1 MNHKK
6 MSFSKILGFFIAIL
20 FLSLIMVPILFI
32 ATTSIKVP
40 LEIRTSG
47 AIFPHTGTTFENW
60 VKAFRNV
67 PLTKYL
73 FNSSFVAIVSTVITL
88 GIAIPTI
95 YTIVRFHTGG
105 GTLPSLILGT
115 YVMPPIVVTVPIF
128 MMIKTINLQNSL
140 AGLIVVHSM
149 MNIPLAVWLLDSYV
163 RNIPIELEHA
173 AWVDGYSKFDT
184 LVKIVYPLIK
194 PGVLSTAVVCLI
206 MSWNE
211 FLFALIL
218 TYSDKSRTFPIGISQ
233 YIGEHGMQFGEMSAA
248 VLAGI
253 IPIYIL
259 VFIFSKN
266 LVEGLGRSGVK
277 G

>member
-1 MNHKK
+1 MTSKNI
-6 MSFSKILGFFIAIL
+6 FSKLIGWIIALL
-20 FLSLIMVPILFI
+20 FLTIILLPIIYIAATSLKI
-32 ATTSIKVP
+32 P

-47 AIFPHTGTTFENW
+47 AIFPQGGITTENW

-73 FNSSFVAIVSTVITL
+73 LNSTVVAICSTLITL
-88 GIAIPTI
+88 VIAVPTI
-95 YTIVRFHTGG
+95 YTVVRFRTGG
-105 GTLPSLILGT
+105 SVLPSLILGT
-115 YVMPPIVVTVPIF
+115 YMMPPIVVTVPIF
-128 MMIKTINLQNSL
+128 AMIKILNLQDSL
-140 AGLIVVHSM
+140 VGLILVHSM
-149 MNIPLAVWLLDSYV
+149 MNIPLAFWLLDSYI
-163 RNIPIELEHA
+163 RNIPVELEHA

-184 LVKIVYPLIK
+184 LLKIVYPLIK
-194 PGVLSTAVVCLI
+194 PGVLSTGVVCLI

-218 TYSDKSRTFPIGISQ
+218 TYSDASRTFPIGISQ

-248 VLAGI
+248 ALAGI

>member
-1 MNHKK
+1 MTSKNI
-6 MSFSKILGFFIAIL
+6 FSKLIGWIIALL
-20 FLSLIMVPILFI
+20 FLTIILLPIIYIAATSLKI
-32 ATTSIKVP
+32 P

-47 AIFPHTGTTFENW
+47 AIFPQGGITTENW

-73 FNSSFVAIVSTVITL
+73 LNSTVVAICSTLITL
-88 GIAIPTI
+88 VIAVPTI
-95 YTIVRFHTGG
+95 YTVVRFKTGG
-105 GTLPSLILGT
+105 SVLPSFILGT
-115 YVMPPIVVTVPIF
+115 YMMPPIVVTVPIF
-128 MMIKTINLQNSL
+128 AMIKILNLQDSL
-140 AGLIVVHSM
+140 VGLILVHSM
-149 MNIPLAVWLLDSYV
+149 MNIPLAFWLLDSYI
-163 RNIPIELEHA
+163 RNIPVELEHA

-184 LVKIVYPLIK
+184 LIKIVYPLIK
-194 PGVLSTAVVCLI
+194 PGVLSTGVVCLI

-218 TYSDKSRTFPIGISQ
+218 TYSDASRTFPIGISQ

-248 VLAGI
+248 ALAGI

>member
-1 MNHKK
+1 MIKNI
-6 MSFSKILGFFIAIL
+6 FSKTVGWVVAIVFLVTILLPIVYVAAT
-20 FLSLIMVPILFI
+20 SLK
-32 ATTSIKVP
+32 TP

-47 AIFPHTGTTFENW
+47 ALFPQGDITFENW

-73 FNSSFVAIVSTVITL
+73 FNSTVVAVVSSLITL
-88 GIAIPTI
+88 LIAVPTI
-95 YTIVRFHTGG
+95 YTVVRFKTGG
-105 GTLPSLILGT
+105 SVLPSLILGT

-128 MMIKTINLQNSL
+128 TIIKTLGLQDTL
-140 AGLIVVHSM
+140 VGLILVHSM
-149 MNIPLAVWLLDSYV
+149 MNIPLAYWLLDSYM
-163 RNIPIELEHA
+163 RNIPVELEHA
-173 AWVDGYSKFDT
+173 AWVDGYSKLDT
-184 LVKIVYPLIK
+184 LLKIVYPMLK
-194 PGVLSTAVVCLI
+194 PGVLSTGVVCLI

-218 TYSDKSRTFPIGISQ
+218 TYSDASKTFPIGISQ

-248 VLAGI
+248 ALAGI
-253 IPIYIL
+253 IPIYIV

>member
-1 MNHKK
+1 MINKNI
-6 MSFSKILGFFIAIL
+6 FSKLIGWIIAIV
-20 FLSLIMVPILFI
+20 FLTIILLPIIYIAATSLKI
-32 ATTSIKVP
+32 P

-47 AIFPHTGTTFENW
+47 AIFPQGGVTTENW

-73 FNSSFVAIVSTVITL
+73 LNSTVVAISSTLITL
-88 GIAIPTI
+88 LIAVPTI
-95 YTIVRFHTGG
+95 YTVVRFKTGG
-105 GTLPSLILGT
+105 NILPSLILGT
-115 YVMPPIVVTVPIF
+115 YMMPPIVVTVPIF
-128 MMIKTINLQNSL
+128 AMIKILNLQDKL
-140 AGLIVVHSM
+140 VGLILVHSM
-149 MNIPLAVWLLDSYV
+149 MNIPLAFWLLDSYI
-163 RNIPIELEHA
+163 RNIPVELEHA

-184 LVKIVYPLIK
+184 LLKIVYPLIK
-194 PGVLSTAVVCLI
+194 PGVLSTGVVCLI

-218 TYSDKSRTFPIGISQ
+218 TYSEASKTFPIGISQ

-248 VLAGI
+248 ALAGI

>member
-1 MNHKK
+1 MTSKNI
-6 MSFSKILGFFIAIL
+6 FSKLIGWIIALL
-20 FLSLIMVPILFI
+20 FLTIILLPIIYIAATSLKI
-32 ATTSIKVP
+32 P

-47 AIFPHTGTTFENW
+47 AIFPQGGITTENW

-73 FNSSFVAIVSTVITL
+73 LNSTMVAICSTLITL
-88 GIAIPTI
+88 VIAVPTI
-95 YTIVRFHTGG
+95 YTVVRFRTGG
-105 GTLPSLILGT
+105 SVLPSLILGT
-115 YVMPPIVVTVPIF
+115 YMMPPIVVTVPIF
-128 MMIKTINLQNSL
+128 AMIKILNLQDSL
-140 AGLIVVHSM
+140 VGLILVHSM
-149 MNIPLAVWLLDSYV
+149 MNIPLAFWLLDSYI
-163 RNIPIELEHA
+163 RNIPVELEHA

-184 LVKIVYPLIK
+184 LIKIVYPLIK
-194 PGVLSTAVVCLI
+194 PGVLSTGVVCLI

-218 TYSDKSRTFPIGISQ
+218 TYSDASRTFPIGISQ

-248 VLAGI
+248 ALAGI

>member
-1 MNHKK
+1 MTSRNIV
-6 MSFSKILGFFIAIL
+6 SKIIGLIIAIG
-20 FLSLIMVPILFI
+20 FLTIILLPIVFVAATSLKI
-32 ATTSIKVP
+32 P

-47 AIFPHTGTTFENW
+47 AIFPQGGITFENW

-73 FNSSFVAIVSTVITL
+73 FNSTVVAISSTLITL
-88 GIAIPTI
+88 LIAIPTI
-95 YTIVRFHTGG
+95 YTVVRFKTGG
-105 GTLPSLILGT
+105 AVLPSLILGT

-128 MMIKTINLQNSL
+128 AIVKTLELQDKL
-140 AGLIVVHSM
+140 VGLILIHSM
-149 MNIPLAVWLLDSYV
+149 MNIPLAFWLLDSYI
-163 RNIPIELEHA
+163 RNIPVELEHA

-194 PGVLSTAVVCLI
+194 PGVLSTGVVCLI

-218 TYSDKSRTFPIGISQ
+218 TYSDASKTFPIGISQ

-248 VLAGI
+248 ALAGI

-266 LVEGLGRSGVK
+266 LVEGLGRSGLK

>member
-1 MNHKK
+1 MTSKNI
-6 MSFSKILGFFIAIL
+6 FSKLIGWIIALL
-20 FLSLIMVPILFI
+20 FLTIILLPIIYIAATSLKI
-32 ATTSIKVP
+32 P

-47 AIFPHTGTTFENW
+47 AIFPQGGITTENW

-73 FNSSFVAIVSTVITL
+73 LNSTMVAICSTLITL
-88 GIAIPTI
+88 VIAVPTI
-95 YTIVRFHTGG
+95 YTVVRFKTGG
-105 GTLPSLILGT
+105 SVLPSFILGT
-115 YVMPPIVVTVPIF
+115 YMMPPIVVTVPIF
-128 MMIKTINLQNSL
+128 AMIKILNLQDSL
-140 AGLIVVHSM
+140 VGLILVHSM
-149 MNIPLAVWLLDSYV
+149 MNIPLAFWLLDSYI
-163 RNIPIELEHA
+163 RNIPVELEHA

-184 LVKIVYPLIK
+184 LLKIVYPLIK
-194 PGVLSTAVVCLI
+194 PGVLSTGVVCLI

-218 TYSDKSRTFPIGISQ
+218 TYSDASRTFPIGISQ

-248 VLAGI
+248 ALAGI

>member
-1 MNHKK
+1 MTSKNI
-6 MSFSKILGFFIAIL
+6 FSKLIGWIIALL
-20 FLSLIMVPILFI
+20 FLTIILLPIIYIAATSLKI
-32 ATTSIKVP
+32 P

-47 AIFPHTGTTFENW
+47 AIFPQGGITTENW

-73 FNSSFVAIVSTVITL
+73 LNSTMVAICSTLITL
-88 GIAIPTI
+88 VIAVPTI
-95 YTIVRFHTGG
+95 YTVVRFKTGG
-105 GTLPSLILGT
+105 SVLPSFILGT
-115 YVMPPIVVTVPIF
+115 YMMPPIVVTVPIF
-128 MMIKTINLQNSL
+128 AMIKILNLQDSL
-140 AGLIVVHSM
+140 VGLILVHSM
-149 MNIPLAVWLLDSYV
+149 MNIPLAFWLLDSYI
-163 RNIPIELEHA
+163 RNIPVELEHA

-184 LVKIVYPLIK
+184 LIKIVYPLIK
-194 PGVLSTAVVCLI
+194 PGVLSTGVVCLI

-218 TYSDKSRTFPIGISQ
+218 TYSDASRTFPIGISQ

-248 VLAGI
+248 ALAGI

>member
-1 MNHKK
+1 MNNRNVL
-6 MSFSKILGFFIAIL
+6 SKIISLLVAIGFLTIIL
-20 FLSLIMVPILFI
+20 LPIVYVAATSLKI
-32 ATTSIKVP
+32 P

-47 AIFPHTGTTFENW
+47 TLFPQGGITFENW
-60 VKAFRNV
+60 QKAFRNV

-73 FNSSFVAIVSTVITL
+73 FNSTVVAISSTIITL
-88 GIAIPTI
+88 LIAVPTI
-95 YTIVRFHTGG
+95 YTTVRFRTGG
-105 GTLPSLILGT
+105 AILPALILGT

-128 MMIKTINLQNSL
+128 AMVKILGLQDKL
-140 AGLIVVHSM
+140 VGLILVHSM
-149 MNIPLAVWLLDSYV
+149 MNIPLAFWLLDSYI
-163 RNIPIELEHA
+163 RNIPVELEHA

-184 LVKIVYPLIK
+184 LLKIVYPLIK
-194 PGVLSTAVVCLI
+194 PGVLSTGVVCLI

-218 TYSDKSRTFPIGISQ
+218 TYSEASKTFPIGISQ

-248 VLAGI
+248 ALAGI

-266 LVEGLGRSGVK
+266 LVEGLGRSGLK

>member
-1 MNHKK
+1 MNNRNIL
-6 MSFSKILGFFIAIL
+6 SKIIGLVIAIG
-20 FLSLIMVPILFI
+20 FLSIILLPILYVA
-32 ATTSIKVP
+32 ATSLKIP

-47 AIFPHTGTTFENW
+47 ALFPQGGITFENW

-73 FNSSFVAIVSTVITL
+73 FNSTVVAISSTIITL
-88 GIAIPTI
+88 LIAVPTI
-95 YTIVRFHTGG
+95 YTTVRFRTGG
-105 GTLPSLILGT
+105 ALLPTFILGT

-128 MMIKTINLQNSL
+128 AIVKTLGLQDKL
-140 AGLIVVHSM
+140 VGLILVHSM
-149 MNIPLAVWLLDSYV
+149 MNIPLAFWLLDSYI
-163 RNIPIELEHA
+163 RNLPVELEHA
-173 AWVDGYSKFDT
+173 AWVDGYGKFDT
-184 LVKIVYPLIK
+184 LLKIVYPLIK
-194 PGVLSTAVVCLI
+194 PGVLSTGVVCLI

-218 TYSDKSRTFPIGISQ
+218 TYSEASKTFPIGISQ

-248 VLAGI
+248 ALAGI

-266 LVEGLGRSGVK
+266 LVEGLGRSGIK

>member
-1 MNHKK
+1 MTSKNI
-6 MSFSKILGFFIAIL
+6 FSKLIGWIIALL
-20 FLSLIMVPILFI
+20 FLTIILLPIIYIAATSLKI
-32 ATTSIKVP
+32 P

-47 AIFPHTGTTFENW
+47 AIFPQGGITTENW

-73 FNSSFVAIVSTVITL
+73 LNSTVVAICSTLITL
-88 GIAIPTI
+88 VIAVPTI
-95 YTIVRFHTGG
+95 YTVVRFKTGG
-105 GTLPSLILGT
+105 SVLPSFILGT
-115 YVMPPIVVTVPIF
+115 YMMPPIVVTVPIF
-128 MMIKTINLQNSL
+128 AMIKILNLQDSL
-140 AGLIVVHSM
+140 VGLILVHSM
-149 MNIPLAVWLLDSYV
+149 MNIPLAFWLLDSYI
-163 RNIPIELEHA
+163 RNIPVELEHA

-184 LVKIVYPLIK
+184 LLKIVYPLIK
-194 PGVLSTAVVCLI
+194 PGVLSTGVVCLI

-218 TYSDKSRTFPIGISQ
+218 TYSDASRTFPIGISQ

-248 VLAGI
+248 ALAGI

>member
-1 MNHKK
+1 MTSKNI
-6 MSFSKILGFFIAIL
+6 FSKLIGWIIALL
-20 FLSLIMVPILFI
+20 FLTIILLPIIYIAATSLKI
-32 ATTSIKVP
+32 P

-47 AIFPHTGTTFENW
+47 AIFPQGGITTENW

-73 FNSSFVAIVSTVITL
+73 LNSTVVAICSTLITL
-88 GIAIPTI
+88 VIAVPTI
-95 YTIVRFHTGG
+95 YTVVRFRTGG
-105 GTLPSLILGT
+105 SVLPSFILGT
-115 YVMPPIVVTVPIF
+115 YMMPPIVVTVPIF
-128 MMIKTINLQNSL
+128 AMIKILNLQDSL
-140 AGLIVVHSM
+140 VGLILVHSM
-149 MNIPLAVWLLDSYV
+149 MNIPLAFWLLDSYI
-163 RNIPIELEHA
+163 RNIPVELEHA

-184 LVKIVYPLIK
+184 LIKIVYPLIK
-194 PGVLSTAVVCLI
+194 PGVLSTGVVCLI

-218 TYSDKSRTFPIGISQ
+218 TYSDASRTFPIGISQ

-248 VLAGI
+248 ALAGI